1 MKKKVVFAS
10 VLGLFLASFSA
21 VSSQSQT
28 QTPLDSV
35 QRLDE
40 VIIRAN
46 TILGNKY
53 VAQNRTGASYYVSAE
68 ELEKFGYVD
77 INRALRAV
85 PGVNFYEEDGFGLRP
100 NISLRGTSP
109 QRSSKITLMEDGV
122 LIAPAPYSS
131 PAAYYFPSVARMQ
144 AVEILK
150 GSSQVQYG
158 PFTTGGAINLV
169 STAIPDEFSANL
181 RTSCGSFNTGQV
193 YSSVGQSSENFGYV
207 LEYLNFN
214 SDGFKQLGDNDNTGF
229 DINDIMGKLRFSS
242 DADAAIPQSLEV
254 KYHFYDEQSN
264 ETYLGLS
271 EADFNA
277 NPYSRYASSQ
287 FDNMVAEQ
295 RQIMLTHVIDFSDQF
310 KVVTNAYNNKFT
322 RNWYKLDDVVF
333 EGDKQSLSR
342 VLADPSA
349 FPNHMSLLNGT
360 ADSGADALLL
370 KANNRVYYSRGIQT
384 KLDYHWYGA
393 NGAFHDIEV
402 GARFHYDEEDRF
414 QWEDGYSIT
423 NGYMALTSEGP
434 RGGQDNRISSANA
447 LATYVLYK
455 YKFNNFTLTPG
466 VRYES
471 ISLMRE
477 DWGKKD
483 ADRSGEASVR
493 ENQINVFI
501 PGVGFNYSFSNS
513 ASVFGGVHKGFSPPG
528 NAPGEKAERS
538 VNYELGTR
546 FNLGGVSGELI
557 GFFNDY
563 SNLLGSDLAASGG
576 TGSLDQFHAGEVHVS
591 GLELLLNYDLAKP
604 GSAVKLPV
612 SAAYTLTNAI
622 FQNDFGST
630 QGIWGTV
637 SAGDRVPYIP
647 QQQFNLTASLVH
659 SQFEFNLNGRYNG
672 AFNTQASNGGLDDPM
687 TLDSNVVVDLSGK
700 YHLTSQ
706 ISLTAQVIN
715 VFDEVYAAAR
725 VPAGFRPG
733 HPFGIYGG
741 VAFRL

>member
-1 MKKKVVFAS
+1 MKNLSFS
-10 VLGLFLASFSA
+10 FLAFVGSITMVVA
-21 VSSQSQT
+21 QQSNAT
-28 QTPLDSV
+28 TSLDSV

-53 VAQNRTGASYYVSAE
+53 VAQNRTGASYYLGTE
-68 ELEKFGYVD
+68 DLEKFGYVD

-131 PAAYYFPSVARMQ
+131 PAAYYFPSVGRMQ

-169 STAIPDEFSANL
+169 STGIPDDFSANL
-181 RTSCGSFNTGQV
+181 RTSFGSFNTGQV
-193 YSSVGQSSENFGYV
+193 YTSVGQSSENIGYV
-207 LEYLNFN
+207 LEYFNMN
-214 SDGFKQLGDNDNTGF
+214 SDGFKRLGDNDNTGF
-229 DINDIMGKLRFSS
+229 NIYDIMGKLRFSS
-242 DADAAIPQSLEV
+242 DADAKIPQSLEV

-271 EADFNA
+271 QADFAA
-277 NPYSRYASSQ
+277 NPYARYASSQ
-287 FDNMVAEQ
+287 FDQMNAEQ
-295 RQIMLTHVIDFSDQF
+295 RQIMLTHVVDFSKQL
-310 KVVTNAYNNKFT
+310 KVVTNAYSNTFT

-333 EGDKQSLSR
+333 EGDKRSLAA
-342 VLADPSA
+342 VLNNPAGY
-349 FPNHMSLLNGT
+349 PNHMDIINGS
-360 ADSGADALLL
+360 ANSGADALLL
-370 KANNRVYYSRGIQT
+370 KANNRVYYSRGLQT

-393 NGAFHDIEV
+393 NGSFHDIEV
-402 GARFHYDEEDRF
+402 GARLHYDEEDRF
-414 QWEDGYSIT
+414 QWEDGYSIS
-423 NGYMALTSEGP
+423 GGDMALTSEGP

-447 LATYVLYK
+447 FAAYALYK
-455 YKFNNFTLTPG
+455 YKFGGLTLTPG
-466 VRYES
+466 IRYEN

-477 DWGKKD
+477 DWGKTD
-483 ADRSGEASVR
+483 ENRSNDPTIR
-493 ENQINVFI
+493 ENQIDVFI
-501 PGVGFNYSFSNS
+501 PGVGFNYSFSKN

-538 VNYELGTR
+538 VNYELGSR
-546 FNLGGVSGELI
+546 FAAGKLSGELI

-576 TGSLDQFHAGEVHVS
+576 TGSLDQFNAGEVNVS
-591 GLELLLNYDLAKP
+591 GLEVLLNYNFSDETSKIQTP
-604 GSAVKLPV
+604 I

-630 QGIWGTV
+630 QGIWGAV
-637 SAGDRVPYIP
+637 SEGDSVPYIP
-647 QQQFNLTASLVH
+647 QHQLNLTASLVH
-659 SQFEFNLNGRYNG
+659 KQYEMNLNARYNG
-672 AFNTQASNGGLDDPM
+672 AFNTRGTSGGTVDP
-687 TLDSNVVVDLSGK
+687 LALEDNIVVDFSAK

-706 ISLTAQVIN
+706 ISLTANIIN
-715 VFDEVYAAAR
+715 LFDEVYASAR

-733 HPFGIYGG
+733 HPFGAYAGLN
-741 VAFRL
+741 FRL